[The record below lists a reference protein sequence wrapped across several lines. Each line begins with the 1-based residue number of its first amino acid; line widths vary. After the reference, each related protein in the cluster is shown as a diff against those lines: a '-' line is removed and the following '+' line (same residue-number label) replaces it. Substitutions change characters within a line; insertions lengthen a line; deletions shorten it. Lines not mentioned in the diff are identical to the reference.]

1 MTLVQTPF
9 YTHPV
14 EANYYMQKQFPNYG
28 RFAQK
33 AALIHE
39 VYMNTDSD
47 FAAEFTHK
55 MLWKSL
61 CGPEGCFG
69 FISKSQIRCL
79 VFCISRCEEYLRI
92 DADLFDQDLLD
103 FLSLYKISRIRLG
116 DPDYWTCKDR
126 ESRNRVCEETARFL
140 EENGWVNEGGVFYN
154 PLNDAE

>member
-1 MTLVQTPF
+1 MTLIHVPCLG
-9 YTHPV
+9 
-14 EANYYMQKQFPNYG
+14 ERDANYYMGKQFPNYG
-28 RFAQK
+28 DFAYQ

-39 VYMNTDSD
+39 VYMKTDSAVANE
-47 FAAEFTHK
+47 FAHK

-69 FISKSQIRCL
+69 FISKRQIRSL
-79 VFCISRCEEYLRI
+79 VFCISRCERSLRI

-103 FLSLYKISRIRLG
+103 FLSLYKISHVCLG
-116 DPDYWTCKDR
+116 APDYWTYKDR

-140 EENGWVNEGGVFYN
+140 EENGWVNNSGVFYN

>member
-39 VYMNTDSD
+39 VYMMTDSYFAED
-47 FAAEFTHK
+47 FTCK

-61 CGPEGCFG
+61 CSPCGSFG
-69 FISKSQIRCL
+69 LISKKQVRSL

-154 PLNDAE
+154 PLNNAE